1 MHLISLDD
9 PTNTDLN
16 CLLRFFNLYFLFQS
30 HSHFIGSFY
39 ECVLAIAQ
47 KITRT
52 LSLYLGARQSFL
64 MNPSLII
71 RWTVNV

>member
-47 KITRT
+47 KITPEHY
-52 LSLYLGARQSFL
+52 LYILEHG
-64 MNPSLII
+64 NPF
-71 RWTVNV
+71 